1 MIELIYVGVMRGFV
15 FSLEA
20 ATSAWRGSSGPASP
34 ATSH

>member
-15 FSLEA
+15 FPLEG
-20 ATSAWRGSSGPASP
+20 ATGAWRGSSGPASP